1 MSRRHKRPF
10 GEAHVRLYRHELE
23 SPAWRTLSVDAR
35 ALLIELRALFDPKR
49 GDNRVFL
56 GMRQAMERLGIGQ
69 RRVETARTELL
80 ERGWITVAER
90 GSFTRKVRHATAYAL
105 ENEPPSDAAG
115 AVPSKMFMRWRPCV
129 EGGHGSRDSYRDEAN
144 DSSPRY
150 SPQLPT
156 RKNTV
161 AAMHTDG
168 SRHSYR
174 DPSELVKKCPDG
186 SRHEYREG
194 DFPSFTVAAT
204 ATQILLP
211 RGYGERNALLVT
223 ALARDIP
230 LPIRTVLLMAWLASV
245 QGLVNEEGD
254 DERSDEFRRNSD
266 ETHRPRRTPDEIR
279 RTPDAV
285 AMADDGQDG
294 AP

>member
-1 MSRRHKRPF
+1 MSRRHKRQF

-56 GMRQAMERLGIGQ
+56 GTRGAMERLGIGQ
-69 RRVETARTELL
+69 RRVEAARAELL

-105 ENEPPSDAAG
+105 ENEPPSEAAG
-115 AVPSKMFMRWRPCV
+115 AVPSKAFMRWRPAG
-129 EGGHGSRDSYRDEAN
+129 ERSHGTRHDYRDEENEDA
-144 DSSPRY
+144 PRY
-150 SPQLPT
+150 APQLPT

-161 AAMHTDG
+161 AVVHTGG
-168 SRHSYR
+168 SCHSYR

-186 SRHEYREG
+186 SRDEYREG

-204 ATQILLP
+204 TTQILLP
-211 RGYGERNALLVT
+211 RGYGERSALLVT
-223 ALARDIP
+223 ALACDVP
-230 LPIRTVLLMAWLASV
+230 VPIRTVLLMAWLASV
-245 QGLVNEEGD
+245 QGLVDEEGD
-254 DERSDEFRRNSD
+254 GEQFEENQ
-266 ETHRPRRTPDEIR
+266 HPRRTPDEIR
-279 RTPDAV
+279 CTSD
-285 AMADDGQDG
+285 AMAMAGEGQDG
-294 AP
+294 TP

>member
-105 ENEPPSDAAG
+105 ENEPPSEAAG
-115 AVPSKMFMRWRPCV
+115 AVPGKAFMRWRPCV
-129 EGGHGSRDSYRDEAN
+129 EGERGSRGSYRDEAN
-144 DSSPRY
+144 DNSPRY

-211 RGYGERNALLVT
+211 RGYGQRNALLVT
-223 ALARDIP
+223 ALARGVP
-230 LPIRTVLLMAWLASV
+230 HPIRTVLLMAWLASV
-245 QGLVNEEGD
+245 QELVDVEGD

-279 RTPDAV
+279 CTPDAV